1 MKKLL
6 AMLGV
11 SVLTL
16 AACDSHHA
24 NAQSQMSGSSPN
36 TDSADVMVVEEA
48 YEAVVATPSN
58 TQPATSQNNNAA
70 ANNTANTSSDNSPTI
85 VTESVSESVTPNSVS
100 YEVDEMS
107 D

>member
-11 SVLTL
+11 SVLAL

-24 NAQSQMSGSSPN
+24 NAQSQMSNSSAN
-36 TDSADVMVVEEA
+36 SDSADVMVVEEA

-58 TQPATSQNNNAA
+58 TQPATSQNNTTNS
-70 ANNTANTSSDNSPTI
+70 NNTTNASSNNNPTM
-85 VTESVSESVTPNSVS
+85 VTESVSESVTPISVS
-100 YEVDEMS
+100 YEVD
-107 D
+107 

>member
-11 SVLTL
+11 SVLALT
-16 AACDSHHA
+16 ACNSHHA
-24 NAQSQMSGSSPN
+24 NAQSQMSGSAN
-36 TDSADVMVVEEA
+36 NADSADVMVVEEG
-48 YEAVVATPSN
+48 YEAVVAAPAAA
-58 TQPATSQNNNAA
+58 QPATTQNNNT
-70 ANNTANTSSDNSPTI
+70 NNMSATSSDNNPTM

-100 YEVDEMS
+100 YEVDEMA